1 MFKIA
6 WEAINQTPVWQLAGL
21 LFILSIMMQRIINK
35 FPVVCQS
42 VYVAPVPWGI
52 LWVNVLAYLWG
63 LLSYTQMIQLAFLF
77 LCAYPFM
84 WWANYK
90 FTQAIVK
97 IFKTHRINKQTTGIR
112 IWARE
117 WFNNELVE
125 DLPGNDVNSTG
136 SCFAPHLEATRRVS
150 RRYRRHYSRW
160 PE

>member
-97 IFKTHRINKQTTGIR
+97 IFKAHKINKQTTGIR

-117 WFNNELVE
+117 WHEL
-125 DLPGNDVNSTG
+125 
-136 SCFAPHLEATRRVS
+136 
-150 RRYRRHYSRW
+150 
-160 PE
+160 